1 MRPLNKAFAAA
12 IMSIIM
18 TLSSTTPALATTILT
33 FTDVPEDN
41 WAYSYISLSASN
53 GWITGYGDGRFGPNE
68 NVTYAA
74 LSQMLIKAFFP
85 AQLEAVEVAE
95 DDPWYKAACSVAD
108 DLGLYIGVDIRTQHN
123 IQEMVEQPV
132 SRYEMAQILSNVM
145 RAAGANLSPNL
156 NTAASNTADWASIPQ
171 RYQGAVAATKATGL
185 IAGTDAQGTFA
196 GDKLMSRA
204 QAAAIMVRLDEL
216 IQKGFPDIDTP
227 VDTIEPFPAQLPAIT
242 PPAET
247 PAPNENIAVA
257 ATRAAL

>member
-1 MRPLNKAFAAA
+1 MKFLNKVFAAT
-12 IMSIIM
+12 IMSVIM
-18 TLSSTTPALATTILT
+18 ALGSTAPALAITMPI
-33 FTDVPEDN
+33 FTDVPEDS
-41 WAYSYISLSASN
+41 WAYSYISQAASN
-53 GWITGYGDGRFGPNE
+53 GWITGYGDGQFGPNE

-74 LSQMLIKAFFP
+74 LSQMLTKAFFP

-95 DDPWYKAACSVAD
+95 DDPWYKAACSVAN
-108 DLGLYIGVDIRTQHN
+108 DLGLYVGVDIRTQHN

-156 NTAASNTADWASIPQ
+156 NVAASNTADWASIPQ

-185 IAGTDAQGTFA
+185 IAGTNPQGTFA

-204 QAAAIMVRLDEL
+204 QAATIMVRLDEL
-216 IQKGFPDIDTP
+216 IQKGFPEIDAP
-227 VDTIEPFPAQLPAIT
+227 MDTIEPLPTQPSAIT

-247 PAPNENIAVA
+247 PAQIVA
-257 ATRAAL
+257 AT